1 MNYDFNEKNQKPQF
15 HKSPLGTHW
24 TYFTIFF
31 LETFFD
37 WTGGKIV
44 EKEPG
49 ATLLFSRQIFYRA
62 TNLGFGF
69 GFGFLQSLGLWGMTL
84 VFVESRILHQRM
96 INVEAVGLGRKIHFI
111 FSAAAKQ
118 KIEDKFILRPPN
130 SGKTQGLSVYFWKLK
145 VIHENLRDVF

>member
-49 ATLLFSRQIFYRA
+49 ATLLFSRQIFCRT
-62 TNLGFGF
+62 TNL
-69 GFGFLQSLGLWGMTL
+69 GFGFLQSLGFWGMTL

-118 KIEDKFILRPPN
+118 TREDKFIFRLPN
-130 SGKTQGLSVYFWKLK
+130 SGKTHGVSIYFCKFK
-145 VIHENLRDVF
+145 AIHENLIDMF